1 MKGEIIMATM
11 KKFLMMVL
19 TAACML
25 GVLAQA
31 QEVSANANIV
41 FNAAEVQLLDGET
54 LIKGY
59 LVNLGDAGAT
69 ATAASISV
77 IVQDDAGNVFWQDSG
92 DFANVGVYVP
102 AGGSHGH
109 VFHIHNPNCR
119 AYNGTIR
126 WHVDNHIRFS

>member
-1 MKGEIIMATM
+1 MATM

-41 FNAAEVQLLDGET
+41 FNAD
-54 LIKGY
+54 
-59 LVNLGDAGAT
+59 
-69 ATAASISV
+69 
-77 IVQDDAGNVFWQDSG
+77 
-92 DFANVGVYVP
+92 VGVYVP